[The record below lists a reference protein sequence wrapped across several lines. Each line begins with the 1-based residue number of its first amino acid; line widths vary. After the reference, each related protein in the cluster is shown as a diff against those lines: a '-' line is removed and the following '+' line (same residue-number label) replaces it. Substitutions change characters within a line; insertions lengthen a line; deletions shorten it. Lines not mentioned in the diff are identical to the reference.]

1 MPTLKT
7 FQQEGVDFLR
17 ENDYRALLA
26 DAPGTGKTVQIL
38 TALANDRRKLTPM
51 LVIAPAS
58 VTQNWQDEARVWAP
72 WARTYV
78 ISDETTPIPSI
89 RLDIIIC
96 SWGLLASRLRRLAKL
111 RPKFLVV
118 DEAHFAKNEEALRSR
133 AIGTARPVRSPSRAP
148 STAAPAS
155 AATRPTSRPPVPRC
169 PMNPADER

>member
-72 WARTYV
+72 WARPW
-78 ISDETTPIPSI
+78 SASTTST
-89 RLDIIIC
+89 C
-96 SWGLLASRLRRLAKL
+96 S
-111 RPKFLVV
+111 P
-118 DEAHFAKNEEALRSR
+118 
-133 AIGTARPVRSPSRAP
+133 AP
-148 STAAPAS
+148 GACSS
-155 AATRPTSRPPVPRC
+155 GCSSC
-169 PMNPADER
+169 